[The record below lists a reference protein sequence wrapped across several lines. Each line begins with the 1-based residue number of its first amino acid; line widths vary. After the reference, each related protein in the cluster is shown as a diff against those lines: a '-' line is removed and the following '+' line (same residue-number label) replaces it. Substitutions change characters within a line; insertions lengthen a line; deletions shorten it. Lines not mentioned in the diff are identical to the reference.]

1 MIVKKNQKQW
11 WLRSAL
17 GLGLAAS
24 VVFPS
29 AVTAETDEDV
39 VDLRLMETTDLHSH
53 VMNYDY
59 FYGQQD
65 DTVGLVNTAT
75 LINKARDEVSNSLL
89 FDNGDLIQGNP
100 MADYVVDR
108 NVLHEEGNI
117 HPVYKAMNLL
127 DYDAGNYGNHEFN
140 YGLDFLK
147 KAMAGSDFPYVN
159 ANVYQADGSDEN
171 YFDPYVILD
180 REVVDQDGE
189 THTIKVGVIGFV
201 PPQIMTWDK
210 DHLEGRVTTHDLK
223 ETAEK
228 FIPEMKEAGAD
239 VVVGIAHSG
248 LGSAEE
254 YVKGAENQTYQ
265 LSTVDG
271 FDALL
276 FGHSHQTFPSE
287 DYASLDGKHHIDLS
301 RGTIN
306 GVPTTQAGFWGSDL
320 GIVDLQLEKTDGEWD
335 VVQGQ
340 SEARPI
346 YDSETGEAL
355 VDPNQEIVDAVK
367 HDHEETKDYV
377 ATPVGETE
385 TPLYSYFS
393 QVLDDPTVQ
402 IVNDAQKSYIE
413 TYIQGTELEGLPV
426 LSAAAPFKAGRD
438 GIGDYTDIPAGG
450 LAIKDTTSLYKY
462 PNTVRATKI
471 NGAQVIEWLEW
482 SAGQFNQIDPAAEE
496 AQQLV
501 KENTSTEPGFP
512 SYNFDVMDGLTY
524 QIDVT
529 EPARYNN
536 DGEKIHDSHRIMNV
550 EFNGEPIDLE
560 QEFLVATNNYRASSK
575 FANPDGDNVVIESPD
590 ENRQVLVNYIR
601 ENGTINPQ
609 ADGNWS
615 FAPIEGD
622 VTLTFESSPEGQG
635 YAEEEEKVTYLET
648 QSNGFAQY
656 AVELSETDET
666 VSFPDVPEGYWAED
680 EIKAL
685 ATDGVIKGYPNG
697 NFGPEDKLTR
707 VQFAMLLTR
716 ELGLTAEGES
726 PFKDV
731 PERYQ
736 EEVTAAF
743 EHGIVKGVSSD
754 RFDPEALINR
764 EQMAAMVVRAY
775 EYQAGED
782 YVPTG
787 DLPYEDQN
795 QIRIGFVDEVAAAYE
810 LELMIGIPGNKFA
823 PKGTASRA
831 EAATVVHRLR

>member
-1 MIVKKNQKQW
+1 M
-11 WLRSAL
+11 
-17 GLGLAAS
+17 AAS
-24 VVFPS
+24 AVLPS
-29 AVTAETDEDV
+29 AVMADTDEDV

-59 FYGQQD
+59 FSGQQD
-65 DTVGLVNTAT
+65 DKVGLVNTAT
-75 LINKARDEVSNSLL
+75 LINSARDEVENSML

-100 MADYVVDR
+100 MADYVVDQKI
-108 NVLHEEGNI
+108 LDEEGKI
-117 HPVYKAMNLL
+117 HPVYQAMNLL
-127 DYDAGNYGNHEFN
+127 EYDAGNYGNHEFN
-140 YGLDFLK
+140 YGLEFLK
-147 KAMAGSDFPYVN
+147 QAISGSEFPYVN
-159 ANVYQADGSDEN
+159 ANVYKAGSEEN
-171 YFDPYVILD
+171 YFNPYVILD
-180 REVVDQDGE
+180 RKVVDQDGE
-189 THTIKVGVIGFV
+189 AHSIKVGVIGFV

-210 DHLEGRVTTHDLK
+210 DKLEGHVTTRDLK

-239 VVVGIAHSG
+239 VIVGIAHSG

-254 YVKGAENQTYQ
+254 YIKGAENQTYQ

-287 DYASLDGKHHIDLS
+287 DYASLDGKHNIDLNT
-301 RGTIN
+301 GTIN

-320 GIVDLQLEKTDGEWD
+320 GIIDLQMEKTDGEWE
-335 VVQGQ
+335 VVQGN

-346 YDSETGEAL
+346 YDSETGDPL
-355 VDPNQEIVDAVK
+355 VDPDQEIVDAVA
-367 HDHEETKDYV
+367 HDHEGTKDYV

-385 TPLYSYFS
+385 APLYSYFS

-413 TYIQGTELEGLPV
+413 KYIQGTELDGLPV

-438 GIGDYTDIPAGG
+438 GVGDYTDIPAGG

-462 PNTVRATKI
+462 PNTVRAVKI

-482 SAGQFNQIDPAAEE
+482 SAGQFNQIDPDTNE

-512 SYNFDVMDGLTY
+512 SYNFDVIDGITY

-536 DGEKIHDSHRIMNV
+536 DGDKINNSHRIVNV
-550 EFNGEPIDLE
+550 EFNDEPIDLD

-601 ENGTINPQ
+601 ENGTIDPQ

-615 FAPIEGD
+615 FAPIEED
-622 VTLTFESSPEGQG
+622 VTLTFRSSPKGKD
-635 YAEEEEKVTYLET
+635 YAGKEEAITYLET
-648 QSNGFAQY
+648 QADGFAEY
-656 AVELSETDET
+656 TVEWSETEEGI
-666 VSFPDVPEGYWAED
+666 SFPDVPEGYWAEG
-680 EIKAL
+680 EISEL
-685 ATDGVIKGYPNG
+685 AKDGVIKGYPNG
-697 NFGPEDKLTR
+697 NFGPTDKLTR

-716 ELGLTAEGES
+716 ELGLMAEGES

-731 PERYQ
+731 PDKYQ
-736 EEVTAAF
+736 EEVAAAF
-743 EHGIVKGVSSD
+743 ENGIVHGIASD
-754 RFDPEALINR
+754 RFDPEAFITR
-764 EQMAAMVVRAY
+764 EQMAAMIVRAY
-775 EYQAGED
+775 EFKTGKD
-782 YVPTG
+782 YHPSS
-787 DLPYEDQN
+787 DLPYDDKDL
-795 QIRIGFVDEVAAAYE
+795 IRIGFVDEVTAAYE
-810 LELMIGIPGNKFA
+810 LELMVGLPGNEFV
-823 PKGTASRA
+823 PKGNASRA
-831 EAATVVHRLR
+831 EAAAVVYRLR

>member
-1 MIVKKNQKQW
+1 MKKNQKQW

-24 VVFPS
+24 AVLPS
-29 AVTAETDEDV
+29 AVMADTDEDV

-59 FYGQQD
+59 FSGRQD
-65 DTVGLVNTAT
+65 DKVGLVNTAA
-75 LINKARDEVSNSLL
+75 LINSAREEVTNSML

-100 MADYVVDR
+100 MADYVVDQ
-108 NVLHEEGNI
+108 NVLDEEGKI
-117 HPVYKAMNLL
+117 HPVYQAMNLL
-127 DYDAGNYGNHEFN
+127 EYDAGNYGNHEFN
-140 YGLDFLK
+140 YGLDFLSQ
-147 KAMAGSDFPYVN
+147 AISGSDFPYVN
-159 ANVYQADGSDEN
+159 ANVYKADSEEN

-180 REVVDQDGE
+180 REVIDQDGE
-189 THTIKVGVIGFV
+189 AHAIKVGVIGFV

-210 DHLEGRVTTHDLK
+210 DKLEGHVTTRDLK

-239 VVVGIAHSG
+239 VIVGIAHSG

-287 DYASLDGKHHIDLS
+287 DYASLDGKHNIDLNT
-301 RGTIN
+301 GTIN

-320 GIVDLQLEKTDGEWD
+320 GIIDLQMEKTDGEWEI
-335 VVQGQ
+335 VQGK

-355 VDPNQEIVDAVK
+355 VKPDQEIIDAVA
-367 HDHEETKDYV
+367 HDHEGTKEYV

-385 TPLYSYFS
+385 VPLYSYFS

-402 IVNDAQKSYIE
+402 VVNDAQKSYIE
-413 TYIQGTELEGLPV
+413 KYIQGTELDGLPV

-438 GIGDYTDIPAGG
+438 GVSDYTDIPAGG

-462 PNTVRATKI
+462 PNTVRAVKI

-482 SAGQFNQIDPAAEE
+482 SAGQFNQIDPDTKE

-512 SYNFDVMDGLTY
+512 SYNFDVIDGLTY

-536 DGEKIHDSHRIMNV
+536 DGDKINNSHRIVNV
-550 EFNGEPIDLE
+550 EFNGEPIDPD

-601 ENGTINPQ
+601 ENETINPK

-622 VTLTFESSPEGQG
+622 VTLTFRSSPKGQE
-635 YAEEEEKVTYLET
+635 YAAKEEAITYLET
-648 QSNGFAQY
+648 QADGFAEY
-656 AVELSETDET
+656 TVELSETPET
-666 VSFPDVPEGYWAED
+666 EVSFPDVPEGYWAQE
-680 EIKAL
+680 EIYEL
-685 ATDGVIKGYPNG
+685 AKDGVIKGYPNG
-697 NFGPEDKLTR
+697 NFGPTDKLTR

-716 ELGLTAEGES
+716 ELGLTAEGEN

-731 PERYQ
+731 PEKYQ

-743 EHGIVKGVSSD
+743 ENGIVNGVASD

-775 EYQAGED
+775 EYKAGED
-782 YVPTG
+782 YHPSS

-795 QIRIGFVDEVAAAYE
+795 QIRIGFVDEVRAAYE
-810 LELMIGIPGNKFA
+810 LELMIGVPGDKFV

-831 EAATVVHRLR
+831 EAATVVYRLR

>member
-1 MIVKKNQKQW
+1 MRVKKNQKQW

-24 VVFPS
+24 VVLPS
-29 AVTAETDEDV
+29 TVMAETNEDV

-59 FYGQQD
+59 FSGQQD
-65 DTVGLVNTAT
+65 DTVGLVNTAA
-75 LINKARDEVSNSLL
+75 LINSARDEASNSML

-100 MADYVVDR
+100 MADYVVDQE
-108 NVLHEEGNI
+108 VLDEEGNV
-117 HPVYKAMNLL
+117 HPVYQAMNLL

-140 YGLDFLK
+140 YGLDFLDQ
-147 KAMAGSDFPYVN
+147 AISGSEFSYVN
-159 ANVYQADGSDEN
+159 ANVYKAGAEDEN

-210 DHLEGRVTTHDLK
+210 DNLEGHVTTRDLK

-228 FIPEMKEAGAD
+228 FIPQMKDDGAD
-239 VVVGIAHSG
+239 VIVGIAHSG
-248 LGSAEE
+248 LGSTEE
-254 YVKGAENQTYQ
+254 YVERAENQTYQ

-276 FGHSHQTFPSE
+276 FGHSHQTFPSQ
-287 DYASLDGKHHIDLS
+287 DYASLDGKHNIDLS
-301 RGTIN
+301 TGTIN

-320 GIVDLQLEKTDGEWD
+320 GIIDLQLEKTAGEWD
-335 VVQGQ
+335 VVDGQ

-346 YDSETGEAL
+346 YDSETGEPL
-355 VDPNQEIVDAVK
+355 VEPDQKIVDAVK
-367 HDHEETKDYV
+367 EDHEGTQEYV

-385 TPLYSYFS
+385 APLYSYFS

-413 TYIQGTELEGLPV
+413 KYIQGTELEGLPV

-438 GIGDYTDIPAGG
+438 GVGDYTDIPEGG

-482 SAGQFNQIDPAAEE
+482 SAGQFNQIDTATEE

-512 SYNFDVMDGLTY
+512 SYNFDVIDGVTY
-524 QIDVT
+524 EIDVT

-536 DGEKIHDSHRIMNV
+536 DGDKINDSHRIVNV

-560 QEFLVATNNYRASSK
+560 QDFLVATNNYRAASK

-615 FAPIEGD
+615 FAPIEDD
-622 VTLTFESSPEGQG
+622 VTLTFRSSPEGQQ
-635 YAEEEEKVTYLET
+635 YAQQEENITYLET
-648 QSNGFAQY
+648 QSDGFAQY
-656 AVELSETDET
+656 AVELTASEPS
-666 VSFPDVPEGYWAED
+666 VSFPDVPENYWAAN
-680 EIKAL
+680 EIYAL
-685 ATDGVIKGYPNG
+685 AEDGVIKGYPNG

-716 ELGLTAEGES
+716 ELGLTAEGEN
-726 PFKDV
+726 PFEDV

-736 EEVTAAF
+736 EAVTAAF
-743 EHGIVKGVSSD
+743 ENGIVNGVSSD
-754 RFDPEALINR
+754 RFDPDALINR
-764 EQMAAMVVRAY
+764 EQMAAMVVRAFEFKDGE
-775 EYQAGED
+775 EYDPSGE
-782 YVPTG
+782 
-787 DLPYEDQN
+787 LPFEDQN
-795 QIRIGFVDEVAAAYE
+795 QIRIGFVDEVTAAYE
-810 LELMIGIPGNKFA
+810 LDLMIGVPGNKFA